1 MVTFTIPNYVCGTLH
16 QVFSIGLFLLQVPG
30 PRRGEI
36 VRQIGDAL
44 RQKKTPL
51 GKLVRL
57 HVTFEIEA
65 YCLPPPLPLSSR
77 WKLERFFRKVWVK
90 FRNTLTCVTTLWGCR
105 ECSGGKS
112 CHQNVRTT
120 ILVSLV
126 CAHRVLMLFL
136 HNRSADLREIWRG
149 YNT

>member
-1 MVTFTIPNYVCGTLH
+1 MYVVRYIKCYL
-16 QVFSIGLFLLQVPG
+16 IGLFLLQVPG

-57 HVTFEIEA
+57 CMSHLRSKLIA
-65 YCLPPPLPLSSR
+65 SLPPPPLSSR
-77 WKLERFFRKVWVK
+77 WRLERFFRKVWVK

-112 CHQNVRTT
+112 CHQNVRTA

-126 CAHRVLMLFL
+126 CAHRVLTLLL
-136 HNRSADLREIWRG
+136 HNRPADLHEILCG